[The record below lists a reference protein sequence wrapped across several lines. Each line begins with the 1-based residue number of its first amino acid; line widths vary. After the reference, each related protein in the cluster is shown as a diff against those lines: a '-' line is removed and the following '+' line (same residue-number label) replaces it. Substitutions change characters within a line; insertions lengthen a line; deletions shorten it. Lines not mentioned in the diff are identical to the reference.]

1 MDWRSDIHALDPT
14 WKDSVDYYVESE
26 ARYISEYLKKVA
38 YDHSLLKCFPSCGSI
53 DKWVSGGLCLL
64 CGSDGVPLASLDKIE
79 EKLLARTYRDRR
91 TVDSNLKYITH
102 KLRNI
107 YQRLGAGE
115 KQLENFDHAWRVRRL
130 KSTNDFDKAEKE
142 ASERYSN
149 HKETGFLDT
158 NNQRKSANDAAKKKR
173 DAAKKKRRE
182 LNKKKRDDAKKAA
195 KLAKD
200 KAATME
206 WTKRWNEDAAKK
218 KRDAAK
224 KGKKLLDVLITSGL
238 PKHIEIDYLI
248 SELEPMEYAKL
259 FDFLRSSGAPY
270 QSVNEFDI
278 LNDIDYYVF
287 TGIISKEDGLFLI
300 NHRNHIELMQDRFSK
315 KLKLDK
321 NNAMVNSTFVR
332 WLLIERGF
340 NEFPE
345 SVKKVL
351 KGADVDSVVIMDGIK
366 GKDVLVN
373 SQEEKKKGR
382 LSNLSN
388 NKEYS
393 DADVN
398 DEGQKKSA
406 TRRKGRF
413 ADD

>member
-1 MDWRSDIHALDPT
+1 MGIFDWYKGKEDEKSDFVILKKAVFAHMEEIRQGLIDGIYEIEGSRFRGQLDAYCKEFQISIQAGDHRTADEIEKSWSTGWNRQLAADIGKVLDDRQLLVKHFNSRFPKNRWNLENKSMTWMRNEIRSYDD
-14 WKDSVDYYVESE
+14 E
-26 ARYISEYLKKVA
+26 ARQKR
-38 YDHSLLKCFPSCGSI
+38 
-53 DKWVSGGLCLL
+53 
-64 CGSDGVPLASLDKIE
+64 
-79 EKLLARTYRDRR
+79 EKL
-91 TVDSNLKYITH
+91 VEES
-102 KLRNI
+102 
-107 YQRLGAGE
+107 
-115 KQLENFDHAWRVRRL
+115 
-130 KSTNDFDKAEKE
+130 
-142 ASERYSN
+142 
-149 HKETGFLDT
+149 
-158 NNQRKSANDAAKKKR
+158 NDAAKKKR
-173 DAAKKKRRE
+173 
-182 LNKKKRDDAKKAA
+182 
-195 KLAKD
+195 
-200 KAATME
+200 
-206 WTKRWNEDAAKK
+206 DAAKK

-224 KGKKLLDVLITSGL
+224 KGKKLLDVVITSGL

-248 SELEPMEYAKL
+248 SELEPLEYAKL

-321 NNAMVNSTFVR
+321 NNARVNSTFVR

-366 GKDVLVN
+366 GKDALVN